1 MEEQKKTQGEAGGD
15 SLFDGGF
22 DTAVP
27 ERPWATLKRLWHTAQ
42 DQHLRL
48 LVVVLSVVCYTA
60 LAIARALTKRAD
72 LYIFDDSFSALDFQT
87 DAALRRA
94 LRQEVAGSAVL
105 IIAQRVSTIAH
116 ADQIIVLE
124 DGRAVGIGRHE

>member
-60 LAIARALTKRAD
+60 LAIAAP
-72 LYIFDDSFSALDFQT
+72 YYS
-87 DAALRRA
+87 
-94 LRQEVAGSAVL
+94 AGSTGRGECL
-105 IIAQRVSTIAH
+105 PQILCIPRCQR
-116 ADQIIVLE
+116 LPYLP
-124 DGRAVGIGRHE
+124 RY

>member
-42 DQHLRL
+42 D
-48 LVVVLSVVCYTA
+48 LSLIHISEPT
-60 LAIARALTKRAD
+60 
-72 LYIFDDSFSALDFQT
+72 
-87 DAALRRA
+87 RR
-94 LRQEVAGSAVL
+94 S
-105 IIAQRVSTIAH
+105 
-116 ADQIIVLE
+116 
-124 DGRAVGIGRHE
+124 